1 VAVTDSEAERTR
13 LAAELR
19 TANLQLADVELTNRR
34 LRNQIRAARDNEKRL
49 QKELRAIR
57 TSFSWR
63 ITYPVRAFLRRYKR
77 RKF

>member
-1 VAVTDSEAERTR
+1 VALTDSEAELTR

-19 TANLQLADVELTNRR
+19 TANLQLAEIEMTNRR
-34 LRNQIRAARDNEKRL
+34 LRNQLRAARDTATRL
-49 QKELRAIR
+49 QKELRDIR
-57 TSFSWR
+57 SSFSWR